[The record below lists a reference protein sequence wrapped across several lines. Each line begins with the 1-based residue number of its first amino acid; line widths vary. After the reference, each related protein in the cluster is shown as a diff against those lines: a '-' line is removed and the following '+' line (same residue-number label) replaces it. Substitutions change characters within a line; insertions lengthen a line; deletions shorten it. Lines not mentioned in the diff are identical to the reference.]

1 MEFRQLQTF
10 VIIAQE
16 ESFSRAAELLG
27 YSQSAVTV
35 QIRLLEEELQV
46 RLFDR
51 MGKRTVLTA
60 QGRQMLEYANR
71 ILQEVNQA
79 RSAMIREAE
88 LLEPLHVGTLESLCF
103 SKLPPVL
110 GYFRTNYPKVAIK
123 VTTASP
129 KELITMMEK
138 NQLDLIYFL
147 DRPRYSNNWN
157 KELEVREPIVFVASS
172 DSPFAGRKGL
182 ELEEILE
189 ASRLP
194 SEQREAARKMGSRF
208 AKTIEK
214 LDLPVCG
221 TGIFP
226 EFLEKRKGKTVSH
239 CCIYGVFCA
248 CLDTGEEEC
257 LSHYLYAQTSAMVTN
272 CVKTVP
278 LSQSAGQKLL
288 AGFFPEFEEIL
299 EEVRACGEADLC
311 LSAPGFDLRGIQ
323 HERLYSRL
331 YMS

>member
-182 ELEEILE
+182 ELEEILDE
-189 ASRLP
+189 PFFLTEKNENYRRELDQYLETKNRTLTPFLEITNTEFIIQMICRNRGISYLPYFAVHERVREGRLAVLDVADF
-194 SEQREAARKMGSRF
+194 QIAMYRQIFYHKNKWKTREMDEFIRLA
-208 AKTIEK
+208 K
-214 LDLPVCG
+214 LDL
-221 TGIFP
+221 
-226 EFLEKRKGKTVSH
+226 S
-239 CCIYGVFCA
+239 
-248 CLDTGEEEC
+248 
-257 LSHYLYAQTSAMVTN
+257 
-272 CVKTVP
+272 
-278 LSQSAGQKLL
+278 
-288 AGFFPEFEEIL
+288 
-299 EEVRACGEADLC
+299 
-311 LSAPGFDLRGIQ
+311 
-323 HERLYSRL
+323 
-331 YMS
+331 